1 MGLPK
6 WDLTAE
12 FGFEVKKSD
21 GNWLFTIDGY
31 FFFIVLL
38 QNKWQKAVLVSNNN
52 PILIAFGVNTYNLL
66 WMEVFIRIYWW
77 LL

>member
-6 WDLTAE
+6 WDFTAE

-38 QNKWQKAVLVSNNN
+38 KNKWQKAVLVH

-66 WMEVFIRIYWW
+66 WMEVFIRIYW
-77 LL
+77 